1 MKNIRNMIIAAIA
14 IVSISASSLF
24 AGSFGVGVT
33 GSMAVVEASGKETT
47 TGNTGVAESN
57 QDATASNNVAIGSIF
72 AEYTFDGL
80 LGMTFGYEMIPGTAD
95 VNSKNLTRKDARE
108 SIHTGNDQGS
118 RNAQAEVSNHNT
130 IYLELPLHAGTYLKA
145 GSVKMDVKTVDST
158 DVTGAGTYGDGDV
171 SGKMFG
177 IGYKNNFG
185 ESAFY
190 KLEGTHT
197 QFDSLTLQSSSAEN
211 SITAD
216 LDVTKL
222 TFGLGYSF

>member
-1 MKNIRNMIIAAIA
+1 MIIAAIA

-33 GSMAVVEASGKETT
+33 GSMAIIEASGKETT
-47 TGNTGVAESN
+47 TGNTGVAEVN
-57 QDATASNNVAIGSIF
+57 QDATASNNVGIGSVF

-80 LGMTFGYEMIPGTAD
+80 AGMTLGLEMIPGSAD
-95 VNSKNLTRKDARE
+95 VNSKSLTRNDQRE
-108 SIHTGNDQGS
+108 LIHTGNDAGS

-130 IYLELPLHAGTYLKA
+130 IYLELPLHASTYLKA
-145 GSVKMDVKTVDST
+145 GYVKMDVKTVDST
-158 DVTGAGTYGDGDV
+158 DISGAGTYGDGDV

-177 IGYKNNFG
+177 FGYKNNFG

-197 QFDSLTLQSSSAEN
+197 MFDSLTLQSSSTEN
-211 SITAD
+211 SVTAD
-216 LDVTKL
+216 LDVTKI